1 MQDQFDTTGET
12 TRERAG
18 ELPGEQPDMQSRDAL
33 TTKDIVSAGKRTNPE
48 PATQQDYREAI
59 PEEYRQAD
67 ATTAPRYLSGDV
79 TDATDAPMRRDT
91 ALNQPSQGDV
101 GHAATPGP
109 QARLNPLGAG
119 VARDERAQDVEGSRA
134 AGAGPD
140 ESAMHTAG
148 WQGQG
153 AASSPASLLS
163 SEATGAYQARWDAV
177 QTAFVDNPRRV
188 VEQADSLVAEVMQR
202 LAEMFAQER
211 AHLERQWD
219 QGGDVSTE
227 NLRLALQRYRSFFQ
241 RLLST

>member
-1 MQDQFDTTGET
+1 MMQDQFDTTGET
-12 TRERAG
+12 ARERAG
-18 ELPGEQPDMQSRDAL
+18 ELPGEQPDMQSRDTL
-33 TTKDIVSAGKRTNPE
+33 TTQDIVSAGKRTNPE
-48 PATQQDYREAI
+48 SATQQDYREAI
-59 PEEYRQAD
+59 PEDYRQAD
-67 ATTAPRYLSGDV
+67 AASAPRSLSA
-79 TDATDAPMRRDT
+79 DATDATMRRDT
-91 ALNQPSQGDV
+91 ALNQSSQGDV
-101 GHAATPGP
+101 GYAATPGP

-140 ESAMHTAG
+140 ESAMHAPG

-153 AASSPASLLS
+153 AASSPDSLLS

>member
-1 MQDQFDTTGET
+1 MMHNQSDTTGESA
-12 TRERAG
+12 RERAG
-18 ELPGEQPDMQSRDAL
+18 ELPGEQPDMESRDTL

-48 PATQQDYREAI
+48 SAARQDARQDA
-59 PEEYRQAD
+59 RQAD
-67 ATTAPRYLSGDV
+67 AASAPRVSSA
-79 TDATDAPMRRDT
+79 DATMRRDT

-109 QARLNPLGAG
+109 QARLNQPGTGA
-119 VARDERAQDVEGSRA
+119 APDRNAQGLEGSRA

-140 ESAMHTAG
+140 GLSTHAAG
-148 WQGQG
+148 RQGQSP
-153 AASSPASLLS
+153 ASSPASLLS
-163 SEATGAYQARWDAV
+163 SEATGAYQARWDAM